1 MERTVG
7 LPRALVDQGSLWDQV
22 PPKHLVF
29 TIYVRYTYGP
39 TEWRQRERSGD
50 DLPTGTN
57 GRLRIDSLKTA
68 SV

>member
-1 MERTVG
+1 MEQTVG
-7 LPRALVDQGSLWDQV
+7 LPRALVDHGPFWDQV

-29 TIYVRYTYGP
+29 TIYMWYPYDQ
-39 TEWRQRERSGD
+39 TELSQRKRLDG